1 VKDMSMNEQILR
13 SEISYRSEQGRIR
26 DSWSRVE
33 GRTDPILVRR
43 RWRKV
48 RAAVGR

>member
-1 VKDMSMNEQILR
+1 MSMNEQILR
-13 SEISYRSEQGRIR
+13 SEINYRAEQGRIR
-26 DSWSRVE
+26 DSWSRIE
-33 GRTDPILVRR
+33 GRDEDPIVVRR